1 MGKHQ
6 ITLTGRLAYVDYAPS
21 VYKVASHINK
31 PSFQPPL
38 PGRVITGWELGTGTG
53 TGNWE
58 LETGTG
64 NWELGTGNWNWEVN
78 ITWTGTGVC

>member
-6 ITLTGRLAYVDYAPS
+6 ITGHLASAPS
-21 VYKVASHINK
+21 VYEVASHINK

-38 PGRVITGWELGTGTG
+38 PGRVITGWELGTGN
-53 TGNWE
+53 GNWE
-58 LETGTG
+58 LGTGTG